1 MKVMP
6 KKSRNDHVEFT
17 ENGLLQIINSNNDS
31 KLVLNLNVK
40 MNGTKKSVLNLTKK
54 IATISGRIICNQK
67 LMRPSNQKKRG

>member
-17 ENGLLQIINSNNDS
+17 ENGLLQIINSNNDN

-40 MNGTKKSVLNLTKK
+40 KNGTKKSVY
-54 IATISGRIICNQK
+54 IIFQLQEIEMIRFRK
-67 LMRPSNQKKRG
+67 LS